1 MSNQIVLSAISL
13 TLVATAVIA
22 ASPTLVLAKKSPDY
36 KQGFKYGQA
45 AETADEKT
53 SNGQIP
59 KNNHKCNGTF
69 DYCNGFVDGYQHQI
83 EVSFRE
89 LNLD

>member
-1 MSNQIVLSAISL
+1 MRAKLIV
-13 TLVATAVIA
+13 VAALVIA
-22 ASPTLVLAKKSPDY
+22 AATSSLAIQNAMAKKSPDY
-36 KQGFKYGQA
+36 KRGFKDGQA

-53 SNGQIP
+53 TTGPP

-69 DYCNGFVDGYQHQI
+69 DYCNGFADGYQHQI